1 MMPDPLTPS
10 APDDPLATPA
20 RRGSAAYPPAA
31 AALPPLPGVL
41 LAAALDEIDHGLLIV
56 DAPSGRLRHANRQAL
71 VEAEQ
76 GGTLTLADGLVSA
89 TGAAA
94 QRSWGAALH
103 AAAGG
108 RRSLVTFGEQ
118 RAGSDGP
125 LDDGD
130 LDGEPRPRE
139 ADVKVA
145 VVPLH
150 GIDGQARQ
158 ALAVFGRRPG
168 ADRLSV
174 GFFSRLHGLTPTENA
189 VLAGLCRGLTPAEV
203 AVLQGVALST
213 VRTHVNAIR
222 LKTGVGSI
230 RELVHK
236 VSTLPPMA
244 PAMRP
249 GAS

>member
-1 MMPDPLTPS
+1 MPDPITPTT
-10 APDDPLATPA
+10 PDDPLATPS
-20 RRGSAAYPPAA
+20 RRGSPVRPPAA
-31 AALPPLPGVL
+31 AGLPPLPGVL

-71 VEAEQ
+71 VETEQ
-76 GGTLTLADGLVSA
+76 GGMLTLADGLVTA
-89 TGAAA
+89 TAATA
-94 QRSWGAALH
+94 QRTWVAALQ

-108 RRSLVTFGEQ
+108 RRSLVTLGEH
-118 RAGSDGP
+118 RGGGDGLP
-125 LDDGD
+125 DDGD
-130 LDGEPRPRE
+130 LDGESRPRE
-139 ADVKVA
+139 SDVTVA

-174 GFFSRLHGLTPTENA
+174 GFFSRRHGLTPTEDA

-249 GAS
+249 GSS